1 MRRFKLIASAV
12 APVAVLASALFAP
25 AVQAQALDGFVDV
38 YYLPWTELKTK
49 VEDDNGN
56 SVSSSTDGDGYGI
69 KGLLRLNDNI
79 AFDGEYQ
86 KGNYDGD
93 ADRDSY
99 RAGAGYYWRYFGVAA
114 DYINESVDDGIS
126 SADADGVG
134 IYLRTSW
141 LAVKGLAFTGAIGY
155 VRLDRDGDTYDGLEY
170 NVGLDVRI
178 NDYLGLFADYRSTDL
193 SHSSLDLRLSDARAG
208 VRLVF

>member
-1 MRRFKLIASAV
+1 MRRLKLIASAV
-12 APVAVLASALFAP
+12 APIAAFASVLFAP

-38 YYLPWTELKTK
+38 YYLPWTEIKAK

-99 RAGAGYYWRYFGVAA
+99 RAGAGYYWRYFGIAA

-155 VRLDRDGDTYDGLEY
+155 VRLDRDGDTYDGIEY

-193 SHSSLDLRLSDARAG
+193 SHSNLDLRLSDARAG

>member
-1 MRRFKLIASAV
+1 MRRSKLIVSAV
-12 APVAVLASALFAP
+12 APFAVLAGALFAP
-25 AVQAQALDGFVDV
+25 AAQAQTIGGFVDA

-49 VEDDNGN
+49 AEDDNGD
-56 SVSSSTDGDGYGI
+56 SVSNKTDGDGYGI
-69 KGLLRLNDNI
+69 KGLLRITDHV

-99 RAGAGYYWRYFGVAA
+99 RVGGGYYWRYFGVAA
-114 DYINESVDDGIS
+114 DYINESVDDGVS

-141 LAVKGLAFTGAIGY
+141 LAVKGLAFTGGVGY
-155 VRLDRDGDTYDGLEY
+155 VRLDRGGDSFDGLEY
-170 NVGLDVRI
+170 NVGLDVRL

-193 SHSSLDLRLSDARAG
+193 SHSGLDLRLSDARAG
-208 VRLVF
+208 LRLVF

>member
-1 MRRFKLIASAV
+1 MRHLKLIASAV
-12 APVAVLASALFAP
+12 APFAVLASALFAP
-25 AVQAQALDGFVDV
+25 AAQAQSLDGFVDV
-38 YYLPWTELKTK
+38 YYLPWTELKAK
-49 VEDDNGN
+49 AEDDNGD
-56 SVSSSTDGDGYGI
+56 SVSNKTDGDGYGI

-99 RAGAGYYWRYFGVAA
+99 RAGAGYYWRYFGIAA

-141 LAVKGLAFTGAIGY
+141 LAIKGLAFTGGVGY
-155 VRLDRDGDTYDGLEY
+155 VRLDRSGDTYDGFEY

-178 NDYLGLFADYRSTDL
+178 NDYLGLFADYRATDL